1 MTSSTAHP
9 DGQDH
14 HDAGDRRNG
23 KGAGAEDRPAGPVD
37 RAAGADTWAVELA
50 VDKDWYSE
58 QESTA
63 PLPGDEPVLIA
74 LRTPN
79 ALIGRRSP
87 SQNPTPDID
96 CGDDGGVSR
105 RQAQLST
112 DGKRWWIEDL
122 GSVNGTY
129 LQTLD
134 EQDAGAGLPDAPLE
148 LGIRHPV
155 GPYDRIY
162 LGAWTRLTLLPPMDA
177 RTEVV

>member
-1 MTSSTAHP
+1 MTSRRQQSDSPVARAIA
-9 DGQDH
+9 
-14 HDAGDRRNG
+14 DANTWVV
-23 KGAGAEDRPAGPVD
+23 ELVVD
-37 RAAGADTWAVELA
+37 RE
-50 VDKDWYSE
+50 WYTE

-63 PLPGDEPVLIA
+63 AFPADAPRLIA

-87 SQNPTPDID
+87 SQNPTPEID

-122 GSVNGTY
+122 GSVNGTFVS
-129 LQTLD
+129 TLD
-134 EQDAGAGLPDAPLE
+134 DQDSGMALPETPIE
-148 LGIRHPV
+148 IGTRHPL

-177 RTEVV
+177 RTEGV

>member
-1 MTSSTAHP
+1 MTSNPTRSQR
-9 DGQDH
+9 QDSPV
-14 HDAGDRRNG
+14 AR
-23 KGAGAEDRPAGPVD
+23 AIAEAN
-37 RAAGADTWAVELA
+37 TWAIELA
-50 VDKDWYSE
+50 VDRQWYAE
-58 QESTA
+58 QESTE
-63 PLPGDEPVLIA
+63 PLPPEERRLIA

-87 SQNPTPDID
+87 SQNPTPEID

-112 DGKRWWIEDL
+112 DGRRWWIEDL

-129 LQTLD
+129 LSTLED
-134 EQDAGAGLPDAPLE
+134 QDAGAALPDTPLE
-148 LGIRHPV
+148 TGMRHPL

-177 RTEVV
+177 RTEAL